1 MKKSLL
7 NLFVLIG
14 LASVACLIYG
24 CGLNLGGTAIEIP
37 DEDGQA
43 PDSEVPETSQM
54 DSQIDAA
61 EVEVDGEMS
70 DSGDAGADSAPV
82 PDSAFDA
89 PPDSPVVPTCKA
101 GGAGTADNTTASGAL
116 ETGLLI
122 HFPTGPDYYSS
133 AVPTMKNW
141 NGSDQPGQLVLYG
154 KDGIQFDLKN
164 GGSPAAKPYFLVNLG
179 SLPTVECGGIG
190 LKTQACLTAVA
201 KSFRCQ
207 YPPYLEKVGCP
218 APVTF
223 TAQPATNFYQD
234 LTSGH
239 KMLLVHLTCP

>member
-1 MKKSLL
+1 MKFL
-7 NLFVLIG
+7 VLIG
-14 LASVACLIYG
+14 FTSIGGLIHG
-24 CGLNLGGTAIEIP
+24 CGLDLTGQLVEIP
-37 DEDGQA
+37 D
-43 PDSEVPETSQM
+43 DS
-54 DSQIDAA
+54 DAA
-61 EVEVDGEMS
+61 AEGGADAFPVDVQPDADAAVDGEMS
-70 DSGDAGADSAPV
+70 DSGDSGMDSAPV
-82 PDSAFDA
+82 PDSAFDSPIDS

-101 GGAGTADNTTASGAL
+101 GSSGTADNTTASGAL

-122 HFPTGPDYYSS
+122 HYQVGVDYYSS

-141 NGSDQPGQLVLYG
+141 NGSDMPGQLVLYG

-164 GGSPAAKPYFLVNLG
+164 GSSPAAKPYFIVNLG
-179 SLPTVECGGIG
+179 TLPVAECGGVN
-190 LKTQACLTAVA
+190 LKSQACLAKVA

-207 YPPYLEKVGCP
+207 YLPYLENVGCP
-218 APVTF
+218 PPVTF